1 MGGSLAFAALTAA
14 FDHAPDATLLVDGAG
29 TIVAANEQA
38 GRIFG
43 YLDTPPLVGQSVEA
57 LVPAGLREAHRTHRS
72 RFAARPE
79 ARPMGARLNL
89 MARRLD
95 GREFPVEIALSPVE
109 TDQGPCVVTSVRD
122 ITERVAAEAAVRRS
136 EAQLRFIT
144 ERASD
149 MIYVRRRE
157 PDGSRPFE
165 YVSPASYG
173 LLGYTPED
181 FYERADLMDEL
192 LHPDDRPQRDSW
204 RRAMGEHR
212 TSPPLRY
219 RRRDGSWVWVEIHI
233 SEIEAAGQGGA
244 RYEGLVRDVTERV
257 EAEATERWF
266 AINEQ
271 LQDERERI
279 AHDLHDGALGAL
291 FGVGMELRALA
302 RDLEGVS
309 PELNARTN
317 ATADELGE
325 VSKEIRAYIM
335 GLRPGRIT
343 RDLAGSVADLCE
355 HFEATSGVRTQ
366 VQTGELPEDIG
377 ADAAVATFHVVQEA
391 LNNVRKHSEATA
403 VEVGLAY
410 DGRVLSAQVRD
421 NGRGFDA
428 FERPLV
434 SSIGMRSMAHRA
446 HSLGGELKVV
456 SAPQRGT
463 TVEVTIPV
471 A

>member
-1 MGGSLAFAALTAA
+1 MGESLSFAALTAA
-14 FDHAPDATLLVDGAG
+14 FAHAPDATLLVDEAG

-38 GRIFG
+38 TRIFG
-43 YLDTPPLVGQSVEA
+43 YLDTPLVGQPIEA
-57 LVPAGLREAHRTHRS
+57 LVPAGLREAHRAHRS
-72 RFAARPE
+72 RFGARPE

-122 ITERVAAEAAVRRS
+122 ITERVVAEAAVRRS
-136 EAQLRFIT
+136 EERFRLLA
-144 ERASD
+144 EGASD

-165 YVSPASYG
+165 YVSPASYR
-173 LLGYTPED
+173 LFGYWPEE
-181 FYERADLMDEL
+181 FYDNPEL
-192 LHPDDRPQRDSW
+192 PEECLHPDDRAARDAW
-204 RRAMGEHR
+204 LVERGG
-212 TSPPLRY
+212 TGISPPLRY
-219 RRRDGSWVWVEIHI
+219 RRRDGSWVWAEIRI
-233 SEIEAAGQGGA
+233 SELSDAGGGTV
-244 RYEGLVRDVTERV
+244 RHEGLVRDVTERV
-257 EAEATERWF
+257 EAEAAERWF

-302 RDLEGVS
+302 RDLDGVS

-343 RDLAGSVADLCE
+343 HDLAGSVADLCE

-366 VQTGELPEDIG
+366 VRAGELPEEIG

-421 NGRGFDA
+421 NGRGFDT